1 MRTIILGVFVFLVSE
16 PSFAQR
22 LLKREPLILDPY
34 AVVLIDDGSCSAGK
48 ILKVTGSVK
57 GLRRKKSCI
66 PLEITGTASAR
77 L

>member
-1 MRTIILGVFVFLVSE
+1 MRTIILGIFFSIVAE
-16 PSFAQR
+16 PTFAQR
-22 LLKREPLILDPY
+22 LLKQEPLILDPY

-57 GLRRKKSCI
+57 GLQRKKSCI
-66 PLEITGTASAR
+66 SREMTGSTSAR